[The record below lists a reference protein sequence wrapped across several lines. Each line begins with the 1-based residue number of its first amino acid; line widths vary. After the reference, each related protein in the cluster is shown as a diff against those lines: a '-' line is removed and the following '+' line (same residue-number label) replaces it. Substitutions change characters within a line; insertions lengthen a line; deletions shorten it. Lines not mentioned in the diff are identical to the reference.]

1 MTSDQSVTSSSSQAR
16 HFGLYRTIDART
28 EEFLRLS
35 RKRQIRQGCACAAV
49 STAITVTI
57 IVAVL
62 LIYEYAIVVESSL
75 VQNRKSLNK
84 SDREKSMKNLRPIAD
99 RLDRSYFGFDQD
111 YYERMPL
118 LVNALA
124 ENVYTQPFPETV
136 TVQKYKKHD
145 IALRAHLPFNTYK
158 LIRRTSP
165 RPFNFDQIST
175 PYPFSKMYGSKTWVD
190 SYRNAQRMKNL
201 QHVMMY
207 LGKTINAKHSDIHTI
222 PTQTHIA
229 FTGMYIEPAN
239 VKYTTDSFMQK
250 VNPTQTR
257 HRVDPLFTFKPDNP
271 GDVNLLAEDFA
282 SGLTD
287 NEEKKESYPYSR
299 IEENCSHN
307 SREQNM
313 GTEKSNSNE
322 DSKINRFRKQGLG
335 TEYKT
340 QSHSPTTSKMLEK
353 IYITTSRPV
362 IHFKPRSARPVSRTY
377 IKFTRPRPHPKDV
390 TTVDSIYKRKPELNS
405 STNMIVNV
413 NVFPMESEAK
423 NGDQHFKESE
433 NSIRFSTTQKPIKQ
447 IPIIVAKQVE
457 DYHVGSSGI
466 IPMTTMTQAREQE
479 VLTVTPLLDTT
490 EPYSESIWST
500 NPPDVIKFSRE
511 DAKIPD
517 QYTTMTFEDIPS
529 TTETNSRT
537 YKSVAYDEDRNIE
550 AKTLIIKLVNNLEST
565 TRQSNSYDRS
575 EVEEFTTNTYVPQI
589 NGHYRN
595 MENLRKLF
603 ELLKEN
609 SEKYRRNRLKPITTV
624 HSPTY
629 VPTYIEIKRNR
640 TGHFNEYN

>member
-62 LIYEYAIVVESSL
+62 LIYEYAIVVETSL

-124 ENVYTQPFPETV
+124 ENIYTQPFPETV
-136 TVQKYKKHD
+136 TVQKLKKHD
-145 IALRAHLPFNTYK
+145 IALRANLPFNTYK

-165 RPFNFDQIST
+165 RPFHFEQITT
-175 PYPFSKMYGSKTWVD
+175 PYPFSKIYGSKTWVD

-201 QHVMMY
+201 HHIMLY
-207 LGKTINAKHSDIHTI
+207 LGKTINAKLGDIHTI

-229 FTGMYIEPAN
+229 FTGMYIDPAN
-239 VKYTTDSFMQK
+239 AKYPTESFMQK
-250 VNPTQTR
+250 VNPTQFR

-271 GDVNLLAEDFA
+271 GDVNLLAEDFSSA
-282 SGLTD
+282 LTD
-287 NEEKKESYPYSR
+287 NEDKKESYPYSR
-299 IEENCSHN
+299 IDENCSHN
-307 SREQNM
+307 SQDQNTE
-313 GTEKSNSNE
+313 TEKLNTLK
-322 DSKINRFRKQGLG
+322 DSIVNGFRKQGLV
-335 TEYKT
+335 TESKI

-362 IHFKPRSARPVSRTY
+362 IHFKPRSARP
-377 IKFTRPRPHPKDV
+377 ITRLYFKYTSPRPQQKEV
-390 TTVDSIYKRKPELNS
+390 NTIDSIYKSKPELNGS
-405 STNMIVNV
+405 ANTIVHV
-413 NVFPMESEAK
+413 NVFPIETVIK
-423 NGDQHFKESE
+423 NKDQDFKKDE
-433 NSIRFSTTQKPIKQ
+433 NTIRVSTTTKPIKQ
-447 IPIIVAKQVE
+447 IPVIVAKEVE
-457 DYHVGSSGI
+457 DYHEGSSGI
-466 IPMTTMTQAREQE
+466 IPMTTMTETSE
-479 VLTVTPLLDTT
+479 PGVSTPFFDTT
-490 EPYSESIWST
+490 QSYSESLWST
-500 NPPDVIKFSRE
+500 NSPDIIKFSPE

-517 QYTTMTFEDIPS
+517 QYTTMTTLEDTTA
-529 TTETNSRT
+529 TTETISRT
-537 YKSVAYDEDRNIE
+537 YKSVEYDDEDRNIE

-565 TRQSNSYDRS
+565 TSQSNKYDLS
-575 EVEEFTTNTYVPQI
+575 EVEEFKTNTYVPQI

-595 MENLRKLF
+595 MEQNVRKLF

-609 SEKYRRNRLKPITTV
+609 SEKYRRHRLKPITTIR
-624 HSPTY
+624 SPTY
-629 VPTYIEIKRNR
+629 VPMYVEIKRN
-640 TGHFNEYN
+640 